1 MTNEEFEEIF
11 GNVPFETIEKI
22 KKYIQE
28 RYIGRDEVRELINE
42 RQFELQQEYKDFK
55 DDIRL
60 NTLQEIYYLGVE
72 GNDK

>member
-1 MTNEEFEEIF
+1 MTNEEFENIF
-11 GNVPFETIEKI
+11 GNVPFENIEKI

-28 RYIGRDEVRELINE
+28 NYISRDEVRELINE